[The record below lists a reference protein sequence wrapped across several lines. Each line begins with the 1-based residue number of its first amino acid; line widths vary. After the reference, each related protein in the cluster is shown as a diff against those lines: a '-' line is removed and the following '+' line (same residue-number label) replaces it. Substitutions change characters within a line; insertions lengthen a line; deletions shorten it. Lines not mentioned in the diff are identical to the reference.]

1 MPAKR
6 FPTWPC
12 YAQDEIEATISVL
25 QSGRVN
31 YWNGEEGKN
40 FEKEIA
46 AYHRVK
52 HGVAVANGTVALDLA
67 IMALGIGEGDE
78 VVVTPRTFI
87 ASASCIANAGARP
100 VFADVDR
107 DTGNITPESVR
118 AVLTPRTR
126 AIMMVHLGGWP
137 CEADG
142 LMSIAVEN
150 GLHVIEDC
158 AQAHGASWKGRMV
171 GSFGDI
177 GTFSFCTDKIM
188 STGGEGGM
196 VLTNRRDL
204 HQRVWSYKDHGKD
217 WNTVYNKNHPPGFRW
232 LHESLGTNWRLTEMQ
247 SSIGRMQL
255 KKLPEWISK
264 RRENANL
271 LIDGLSGV
279 KGIRVPVPA
288 AHVGHVW
295 YKFYIYVQPE
305 LLKSGWSRDRIMQT
319 IEKEGVPCFQGICP
333 EVYLE
338 KAFESNGLRPASRL
352 PVARE
357 LGETSLMFLVHPTL
371 GKYEMYRTVDA
382 VKKVL
387 TQATT

>member
-137 CEADG
+137 CDADG